1 MGFRHRKHCR
11 CIVFGLFFVA
21 IALTMIS
28 ALSEAHLFFLFTSIK
43 PMPISAALCVVSLA
57 GSVSVCHRNGGNL
70 GRFFALPS
78 IVLGLLALGRW
89 CLYLSA
95 GPSEGAQSPD
105 TGLAM
110 ALPTAL
116 CALFLGLVLVG
127 SAPDRWDR
135 RWNAIVGMTAAFVAT
150 SSFVVMVSFVAGIDF
165 AGGWD
170 AINLVS
176 PVSAVSFMLLGLSLV
191 IIASRN
197 SLASGWGIRWIAP
210 PFAAVILS
218 GTLLLWHAQ
227 VEAEK
232 QVAAR
237 ATAQAGNAIRD
248 HLEAKLETLALD
260 LELLAHQASQPDEKL
275 FRVVLDHSP
284 DIESVDRFDPHGALR
299 WQIGKNQAKSWF
311 LNSGANV
318 TAVRQA
324 LEVARAKRKI
334 SVSSAL
340 IQEKGSRCFLV
351 CAPMTTRGASD
362 GALAF
367 DVDLG
372 RFVKSI
378 PLRLRHD
385 YHIELSDQTSIIY
398 TDLFSPD
405 IVDDLGT
412 NLTLNLRQS
421 RWKILVVPTQAT
433 VSQWQTSIPGFILLV
448 GTIAA
453 ILTTSAL
460 LIWERANRLARRE
473 KETKE
478 FLESLAETSLT
489 ASYVL
494 DLKTFQIVYANR
506 FAFETLGLTE
516 EEYCEGGL
524 SYVRSA
530 IHPDDWRAFIRRVHT
545 LRKLSDGEVF
555 QFEVRSRRSEDQWSW
570 LLVRECVLRR
580 DSSGMPVEILGS
592 AQDITARKMAE
603 EEVLRNKE
611 ELETTFDSA
620 PIGIALVSPSGRWL
634 RVNPALCEIV
644 GYSTEELLASDFQS
658 ITHPDDIEVGVER
671 TRKLLEGSCQV
682 YRCEKR
688 YVHKSGRII
697 WAMIT
702 VALTRDSDGNPL
714 HFITQIQDITEQK
727 LQEIEMQRITDG
739 LTLANQELEQLSRID
754 SLTGAFNRRHFDE
767 RLMLAVKTAERYG
780 RPLSIVMLD
789 VDHFKQFND
798 EYGHRVGD
806 EVLRSVAKAASEVCR
821 STDLFSRYGGE
832 EFVILCTET
841 NVRGA
846 TRLAEK
852 LRERISLLQL
862 PYRSITAS
870 FGIASVFD
878 GEFDAESLVKRAD
891 DALYI
896 AKDLGRN
903 CVYVDAASAF
913 KDMAQTE
920 DWAA

>member
-1 MGFRHRKHCR
+1 MGFRNRKHCR

-28 ALSEAHLFFLFTSIK
+28 ALSGTHLSFLFTSFK

-57 GSVSVCHRNGGNL
+57 GSVSVCNRNGGNL
-70 GRFFALPS
+70 GRLFALPS
-78 IVLGLLALGRW
+78 IVLGFLALGRW

-95 GPSEGAQSPD
+95 GPSEGSQLSES
-105 TGLAM
+105 GLAM

-116 CALFLGLVLVG
+116 CALFLGLVLAG
-127 SAPDRWDR
+127 SPSDQWDR

-150 SSFVVMVSFVAGIDF
+150 SSFVVLTSFLAGIDF

-176 PVSAVSFMLLGLSLV
+176 PISAGSFMLLGLSLV
-191 IIASRN
+191 LVASRK
-197 SLASGWGIRWIAP
+197 SLAAGWGVRWIAP

-248 HLEAKLETLALD
+248 HLEAKLETQALD
-260 LELLAHQASQPDEKL
+260 LQLLAQSPQIDEKQI
-275 FRVVLDHSP
+275 RIVLEHSP
-284 DIESVDRFDPHGALR
+284 EIESVDRLEANGALR
-299 WQIGKNQAKSWF
+299 WQTARNRTENSI
-311 LNSGANV
+311 LNSDANIA
-318 TAVRQA
+318 AVQQA
-324 LEVARAKRKI
+324 LKAAQLNQKI

-340 IQEKGSRCFLV
+340 SQHESSRCFLICV
-351 CAPMTTRGASD
+351 PIMNHGSFD
-362 GALAF
+362 GVLAL
-367 DVDLG
+367 DINLD

-378 PLRLRHD
+378 PFRFSHD
-385 YHIELSDQTSIIY
+385 YHIEISDLNSIIY

-405 IVDDLGT
+405 VVDDLGAC
-412 NLTLNLRQS
+412 LTLSLRQS
-421 RWKILVVPTQAT
+421 RWRILVVPTQAT

-448 GTIAA
+448 GAITA
-453 ILTTSAL
+453 ILTTFAL
-460 LIWERANRLARRE
+460 LIWERGNRLARRE

-516 EEYCEGGL
+516 EEYHEGGL
-524 SYVRSA
+524 AYVRSA
-530 IHPDDWRAFIRRVHT
+530 IHPDDWRGFVRRVHT

-555 QFEVRSRRSEDQWSW
+555 QFEVRSRLPNGQWSW

-580 DSSGMPVEILGS
+580 DPKGVPIQVLGS
-592 AQDITARKMAE
+592 AQDITARKLAE
-603 EEVLRNKE
+603 QEVLRNKE

-658 ITHPDDIEVGVER
+658 ITHPDDVEVGIER
-671 TRKLLEGSCQV
+671 TQKLLEGQGQV

-688 YVHKSGRII
+688 YLHKSGRLI

-702 VALTRDSDGNPL
+702 VALTRDSEGKPL
-714 HFITQIQDITEQK
+714 HFISQIQDITEQK
-727 LQEIEMQRITDG
+727 LQELEMQRIADG
-739 LTLANQELEQLSRID
+739 LTQANFELEQLSRVD
-754 SLTGAFNRRHFDE
+754 ALTGAYNRRHFDE
-767 RLMLAVKTAERYG
+767 RLQLAVKTAERYD

-798 EYGHRVGD
+798 EFGHRVGD
-806 EVLRSVAKAASEVCR
+806 EVLRLVATAASEVCR

-852 LRERISLLQL
+852 LRERISQIQL
-862 PYRSITAS
+862 PYRTITAS
-870 FGIASVFD
+870 FGIASVFE
-878 GEFDAESLVKRAD
+878 GEYDAESLVKRAD

-903 CVYVDAASAF
+903 CVYVDAASTF
-913 KDMAQTE
+913 KDIARNE